1 MAGNVNKSG
10 LVHFLLGLLSSRA
23 TGQLIGLI
31 AVLSVIWFAGQLVG
45 LDSADKK
52 LIAMGVVAGAF
63 VVFIFVRWMWT
74 KRSGEALAKEL
85 AGHNAHSESE
95 VNEISEKMQ
104 EALAALKA
112 SHLGAGYRGSTALYA
127 LPWYMIIG
135 PSAAG
140 KSTLFANSGLHFPY
154 SKSNQFHI
162 QGFGGTRNC
171 DWWFADQ
178 AVLIDTAGRY
188 TTEETDNK
196 EWLAF
201 LSLLR
206 KHRSKLPING
216 VMVAISVADV
226 LTSDSDQVRHHV
238 KLIRERIEELIQQL
252 GIVFPVYVVFTK
264 SDLISGFEPF
274 FNDLDEAEREQVWGT
289 YLLDASENMD
299 ADPAELFE
307 TRMDELYQRLIAQRL
322 SKVARERDV
331 ERKRLILDFPNQFK
345 AASVK
350 LTEFINLLF
359 KDNPYQEVPWFA
371 GVYFT
376 SGTQEGTPVEQASN
390 GILGRFRSVLIK
402 QRQEQITQAFFINR
416 VFNDVIFRLQ
426 DLTRGNRK
434 RRLLQR
440 WFKGLTVTGGLAAIA
455 GVTALLITSYSSNM
469 LLINDGEK
477 LVKRVVESRVN
488 KESYAKQLDKT
499 LALFAHY
506 QTLAANEQKLP
517 WCFFF
522 GVYAGDDTQAPVHA
536 ILRQQLQAL
545 VANVAYDENHKLL
558 INMANDWQHND
569 ASSNNISRQSYY
581 NALKLQLM
589 LSTDLDKRDTEFAA
603 AQLLTLL
610 VGKLSIDLNDETQQ
624 PLLKQLDSLLTF
636 YVDDLSL
643 APVQGVALQ
652 PWTVDEA
659 LVADARADLFT
670 EPDAALLYGQIRSSF
685 KSEQVAVTIE
695 NLLSPRNRN
704 YIVSEH
710 GVPYMFT
717 AASWQQII
725 DKQIN
730 EVATLAYR
738 GDWVLGTQSDDQGE
752 IDTAKTAALAAAIR
766 SYYFTE
772 YADAWFAFLQS
783 IDVKKMRTSNE
794 TTLVVERLAAVDGPL
809 TELMGKVFEHIHVLE
824 NGEYALTKQLDA
836 SLLKV
841 KGNKKALLDT
851 AQTQL
856 QSQVTGV
863 RVQELES
870 RFADLRQFT
879 KPSEQSAPSD
889 YLSQY
894 QGALSA
900 LHSELKKVAGASAGD
915 DAALTF
921 LRKLMA
927 GESNDNALQAAWIV
941 VESQVRALD
950 PETKQILDKL
960 LKAPLIAALQ
970 AVTLDARRELNEKW
984 TNQVFTLYRDNLRG
998 RYPFNTSGSDA
1009 AMEDVAEVLNEESG
1023 LLWRFVD
1030 EQLSAFVKLRQ
1041 GEWQEKNWNGYGIG
1055 LSAQLLDQ
1063 LTKARKV
1070 TRSLFP
1076 RDGQDIGVSFQ
1087 AMPVA
1092 QRGIRET
1099 YFAFNEQSYR
1109 YRNEP
1114 EEWRKFSWPGQG
1126 GIDKAVISGKDSS
1139 GKQWSQE
1146 SSGPWALL
1154 KLLNNA
1160 ELKWNKGTEFIA
1172 SWQLGT
1178 APEDS
1183 FMVQVALRS
1192 SRNSG
1197 IFSKHLLS
1205 SFSLPAALFREEEQV
1220 AVVGK
1225 LAREAAL

>member
-1 MAGNVNKSG
+1 MVGNANKSG
-10 LVHFLLGLLSSRA
+10 LVHFFLGLLSSRA
-23 TGQLIGLI
+23 TGQLIGLV
-31 AVLSVIWFAGQLVG
+31 AVITVVWFAGHLVG
-45 LDSADKK
+45 LDSTNKK
-52 LIAMGVVAGAF
+52 LIGMAAVMCAF
-63 VVFIFVRWMWT
+63 SVFIFARWLWT

-85 AGHNAHSESE
+85 AGHNAQSDAQ
-95 VNEISEKMQ
+95 VNDIHDKMQ

-188 TTEETDNK
+188 TTEESDNK

-216 VMVAISVADV
+216 VMVAMSVADI
-226 LTSDSDQVRHHV
+226 LTADSEQVRQHV

-252 GIVFPVYVVFTK
+252 GIVFPVHVVFTK

-274 FNDLDEAEREQVWGT
+274 FSDLDEREREQVWGT
-289 YLLDASENMD
+289 YLLDISENME
-299 ADPAELFE
+299 ADPADMFE
-307 TRMDELYQRLIAQRL
+307 TRMEELYERLVSQRL
-322 SKVARERDV
+322 SKVAREQDL

-376 SGTQEGTPVEQASN
+376 SGTQEGTPVEQTSN

-416 VFNDVIFRLQ
+416 VFNDVVFRLQ

-434 RRLLQR
+434 KRLLQR
-440 WFKGLTVTGGLAAIA
+440 WFKGLSVSASLACIA
-455 GVTALLITSYSSNM
+455 GVVALLISSYSSNVV
-469 LLINDGEK
+469 LLNKGDE
-477 LVKRVVESRVN
+477 LVKRVVDSRVN
-488 KESYAKQLDKT
+488 KDSYAKQLDKT
-499 LALFAHY
+499 LALFQHY
-506 QTLAANEQKLP
+506 QTLQGYEQKLP
-517 WCFFF
+517 WHFFF
-522 GVYAGDDTQAPVHA
+522 GVYAADETQSLIHA
-536 ILRQQLQAL
+536 ILRQQLQVL
-545 VANVAYDENHKLL
+545 VANIAYDENQKLL
-558 INMANDWQHND
+558 INLANNWQGND
-569 ASSNNISRQSYY
+569 VIINNTQRQQYY

-589 LSTDLDKRDTEFAA
+589 LSSDLDKRDSEFAST
-603 AQLLTLL
+603 QLLSLL
-610 VGKLSIDLNDETQQ
+610 AGRLNVDLADETQK
-624 PLLKQLDSLLTF
+624 PLVEQITALMTF
-636 YVDDLSL
+636 YINDIGVEEVENIAL
-643 APVQGVALQ
+643 APWAL
-652 PWTVDEA
+652 DEA
-659 LVADARADLFT
+659 LIADARADLYT
-670 EPDAALLYGQIRSSF
+670 DPDPSLLYQQIRSAF
-685 KSEQVAVTIE
+685 KSEQVSVTID
-695 NLLSPRNRN
+695 NLLSPKNRN
-704 YIVSEH
+704 YIVSNS
-710 GVPYMFT
+710 GVPYIFT
-717 AASWQQII
+717 SSSWQQVV

-738 GDWVLGTQSDDQGE
+738 GDWVLGTQNQEQGE
-752 IDTAKTAALAAAIR
+752 IDSAKTAALSSAIR
-766 SYYFTE
+766 ALYFKE
-772 YADAWFAFLQS
+772 FGDAWFAFLHS
-783 IDVKKMRTSNE
+783 IDVKQMRTSNE
-794 TTLVVERLAAVDGPL
+794 TTLVIDRLVAQDGPL
-809 TELMGKVFEHIHVLE
+809 SELMSKVFEHIHVLE
-824 NGEYALTKQLDA
+824 NAEHVLAQQLDA
-836 SLLKV
+836 SILKT
-841 KGNKKALLDT
+841 KLD
-851 AQTQL
+851 AHSVLSQTQSQL
-856 QSQVTGV
+856 QTQVTGV
-863 RVQELES
+863 RVPELES

-894 QGALSA
+894 QGALGA
-900 LHSELKKVAGASAGD
+900 LYEELKKVSRANAGD
-915 DAALTF
+915 DAALNF

-941 VESQVRALD
+941 VESQVRSLD
-950 PETKQILDKL
+950 PETKQIFDKL

-970 AVTLDARRELNEKW
+970 AVTLDARKELNEKW
-984 TNQVFTLYRDNLRG
+984 TNEVYTLYRDNLRG
-998 RYPFNTSGSDA
+998 RYPFNIDGSDA
-1009 AMEDVAEVLNEESG
+1009 AMEDVSEMLNEETG

-1030 EQLSAFVKLRQ
+1030 EQLSPFVRLRR
-1041 GEWQEKNWNGYGIG
+1041 GEWQEKSWNGYSIG
-1055 LSAQLLDQ
+1055 LSNQLLEQ
-1063 LTKARKV
+1063 LTRARRV

-1087 AMPVA
+1087 VMPVA

-1126 GIDKAVISGKDSS
+1126 AIDKAVVSGRDSR
-1139 GKQWSQE
+1139 GNQWSQE
-1146 SSGPWALL
+1146 SRGPWALL
-1154 KLLNNA
+1154 KLLNYGKV
-1160 ELKWNKGTEFIA
+1160 KWKKGTEFTA
-1172 SWQLGT
+1172 RWELGNE
-1178 APEDS
+1178 PES
-1183 FMVQVALRS
+1183 RFTVEVALRS

-1197 IFSKHLLS
+1197 IFSKYLFS
-1205 SFSLPAALFREEEQV
+1205 SFGLPNALFTQAPQHAV
-1220 AVVGK
+1220 ASK
-1225 LAREAAL
+1225 EKSETAL